1 METGALISLLRE
13 RNVKL
18 LVDNG
23 QLKLS
28 APPGVLDAG
37 LLATLAGQK
46 QDILLFLRRADDLR
60 AGASALVPVKSE
72 GSKPPIFGVSGH
84 GADAYYLVS
93 LARHLDAGQ
102 PVMSVEPKG
111 LDGSEPLDSLEAL
124 ARFEIEAIRRFRAN
138 GPYLIAGHCSG
149 GILAFEV
156 ARQLAASGQDVA
168 LVAMIGTPFPS
179 IFKRLPQLRL
189 RTGRHLK
196 GLFSGSLE
204 DRKRYIKSKLE
215 RRRAASA
222 IAVNPE
228 VLAARKRVEAATMEA
243 VRRYVPQFY
252 PGQIDLFVTSDERHQ
267 ADPWRGLARVVREH
281 DLTKF
286 GRDGL
291 LLGPSAPELAA
302 ALRERLALGP
312 ISQFPAGMPQEH
324 AFYHEPA
331 A

>member
-18 LVDNG
+18 SVDDG
-23 QLKLS
+23 QLKVS
-28 APPGVLDAG
+28 APPGVFDAE
-37 LLATLAGQK
+37 LRATLAGRK
-46 QDILLFLRRADDLR
+46 QDILAFLKRAEDLR
-60 AGASALVPVKSE
+60 ARGPALVPVKSE

-93 LARHLDAGQ
+93 LARLLDAEQ
-102 PVMSVEPKG
+102 PVLSVEPKG
-111 LDGSEPLDSLEAL
+111 LDGSGPLESLEAL
-124 ARFEIEAIRRFRAN
+124 ARFEIEAIRRFRPD

-156 ARQLAASGQDVA
+156 ARQLTAAGQDVA
-168 LVAMIGTPFPS
+168 LVAMIGTPSPS

-189 RTGRHLK
+189 RAGRHLK

-204 DRKRYIKSKLE
+204 DRKHYIKSRLE
-215 RRRAASA
+215 RRRTASA
-222 IAVNPE
+222 SEANPE
-228 VLAARKRVEAATMEA
+228 VLAARKRVEAATMDA
-243 VRRYVPQFY
+243 VRRYEPYYY

-267 ADPWRGLARVVREH
+267 AGPWRTLARVVREH

-286 GRDGL
+286 SRDEL
-291 LLGPSAPELAA
+291 LLGSYASALAA
-302 ALRERLALGP
+302 PLRERLA
-312 ISQFPAGMPQEH
+312 AGSMSHSEVDLPQER
-324 AFYHEPA
+324 ALYQQPA